1 MLPRF
6 VWPRGTWSFR
16 TAIATAVSAACL
28 GMTCALTLRYLIY
41 PLATVLLGADPRS
54 GAADAV
60 TGWLVTLPMIPL
72 LEESV
77 RAAALLG
84 LAAIGTSTGL
94 RPPWPLLAT
103 AFGLGMAG
111 GELLPRLAHPAGNA
125 TARLALATLGHA
137 ICTLPLAWVLWRED
151 NRPASDTMQYRIL
164 LFCVGLIAA
173 IALHTCW
180 NDACRVLAMTRGAG
194 R

>member
-1 MLPRF
+1 
-6 VWPRGTWSFR
+6 
-16 TAIATAVSAACL
+16 
-28 GMTCALTLRYLIY
+28 MTCALTLRYLIY
-41 PLATVLLGADPRS
+41 PLATVLLGVDPRS

-60 TGWLVTLPMIPL
+60 RGWFATLPMIPL

-84 LAAIGTSTGL
+84 LGAIGTGL
-94 RPPWPLLAT
+94 RPPWPLVAI

-111 GELLPRLAHPAGNA
+111 GELLPRLAHPAGDA

-151 NRPASDTMQYRIL
+151 SSPATDTMQYRVL

-180 NDACRVLAMTRGAG
+180 NDACRVIAMSRGAG